1 MSPIIVIGVGSPFGI
16 DRLGWDIVRLLQ
28 QHGLLKPLVPATLTL
43 AAADRPGTRLVA
55 MMKGAELAIIIDVV
69 QSGLEPGTVVRLN
82 QDDIYNAPHQVSVH
96 GFGVAD
102 VIMLAEK
109 TGDLPPRLNIFGLE
123 MGQDTDWTPTQGQKS
138 KLVDAIVKE
147 ITSFMEARGNS

>member
-28 QHGLLKPLVPATLTL
+28 KHGVLKPLVPDTLTL
-43 AAADRPGTRLVA
+43 ESADRPGTRLVA

-69 QSGLEPGTVVRLN
+69 QSGMEAGTVVRLN
-82 QDDIYNAPHQVSVH
+82 QDDIHNAPHQVSVH

-102 VIMLAEK
+102 VIMLADK

-123 MGQDTDWTPTQGQKS
+123 MGQDTDWTPTQIQKN
-138 KLVDAIVKE
+138 KLVDVIVNE
-147 ITSFMEARGNS
+147 IQEFLAARANE